1 MLASGFRWL
10 WQHALLFGIGRMAV
24 LGREAGLRSGSRYLA
39 SRYAA
44 FVFTW
49 VPRVAFCTCILLS
62 LSSAIIVTIRTMRKL
77 TQERILYS
85 IGKLRL
91 RQEGTLRLKQERTQY
106 SVAMLRLRQGGT
118 LQYSIATLRLRQ
130 EGTLQMFLNDIVIT
144 SVNLS

>member
-1 MLASGFRWL
+1 MLASGFRRL

-49 VPRVAFCTCILLS
+49 APCVAFCICILLS
-62 LSSAIIVTIRTMRKL
+62 ISSAIIVTIRTMRKL
-77 TQERILYS
+77 TQERIRYS

-91 RQEGTLRLKQERTQY
+91 RQEGTLRLKQERI
-106 SVAMLRLRQGGT
+106 R
-118 LQYSIATLRLRQ
+118 YSIGRLRLRQ
-130 EGTLQMFLNDIVIT
+130 EGTLQMT
-144 SVNLS
+144 SVSNTVIDNVINTTLPLVK